1 MNDITGIVMAGGSSS
16 RMGFDKTLLELGG
29 VRLVER
35 AVSLLRSLCDDILIS
50 GDNPDLAYLGHPL
63 VRDEH
68 RGIGPIAGLHAALR
82 HCRTQRSLV
91 IPCDAPLVTVDVFER
106 LYAKAREGHPPAVV
120 AGTTDGF
127 IEPLIGCYDISALPV
142 LEEQISRKDHKLHNA
157 LTRMGAET
165 VLFSDRRLFLNIN
178 TKADI
183 LSIGDIPAIGEND
196 EDKRDVAD
204 GATRREDN
212 ERAARARAG

>member
-1 MNDITGIVMAGGSSS
+1 
-16 RMGFDKTLLELGG
+16 MGFDKALLELGG

-35 AVSLLRSLCDDILIS
+35 AVSIMKALCGNILIS
-50 GDNPDLAYLGHPL
+50 GSNPDLEYLGYPL

-68 RGIGPIAGLHAALR
+68 RGIGPIAGLHAAMR
-82 HCRTQRSLV
+82 YCRTARSLV

-142 LEEQISRKDHKLHNA
+142 IEEQISRKDHKLHNA
-157 LTRMGAET
+157 LTRMGAE
-165 VLFSDRRLFLNIN
+165 VEIFRDRRKFLNIN

-183 LSIGDIPAIGEND
+183 RAIGDIPEIGESD

-204 GATRREDN
+204 GAPRRKN
-212 ERAARARAG
+212 NALAARARAG